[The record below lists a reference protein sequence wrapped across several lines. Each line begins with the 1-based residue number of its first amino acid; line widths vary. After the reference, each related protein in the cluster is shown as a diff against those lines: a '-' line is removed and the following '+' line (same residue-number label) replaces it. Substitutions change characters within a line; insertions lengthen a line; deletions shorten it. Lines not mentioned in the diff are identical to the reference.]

1 MTRAAI
7 AEDRPADP
15 AGTATC
21 NTRFWPPQS
30 NRSWHIAATEM
41 RRPDVH
47 LYALNAAPNDHCW
60 PHATDAELHAENG

>member
-7 AEDRPADP
+7 AETDQQTRPALLP
-15 AGTATC
+15 T
-21 NTRFWPPQS
+21 TRASSRQS

-47 LYALNAAPNDHCW
+47 LYALDAAPNDHCW